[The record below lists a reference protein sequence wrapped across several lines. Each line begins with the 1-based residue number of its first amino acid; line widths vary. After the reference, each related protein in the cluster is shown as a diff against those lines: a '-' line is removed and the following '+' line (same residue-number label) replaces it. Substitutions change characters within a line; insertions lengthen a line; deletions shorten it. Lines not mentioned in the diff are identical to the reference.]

1 VPGRRS
7 PFAEP
12 IDTDKERTGCD
23 ADDCPDDCPMAEK
36 QTKCSANGNKDSA
49 ELQVVPKC
57 GFLSRHNKINTV
69 LSREARLVDC

>member
-1 VPGRRS
+1 
-7 PFAEP
+7 
-12 IDTDKERTGCD
+12 
-23 ADDCPDDCPMAEK
+23 MAEK